1 MKKVHVRSDNR
12 PPADASP
19 ATTHRSTPSSP
30 TPSETCSTPRETA
43 RIHDKASTTPDE
55 ATSCCSGATSSSVE
69 STTLPGDT
77 RQTLG
82 EMAPA
87 PSTTTLESTE
97 SKTQSSPPILQTSL
111 TNHETSLTNHE
122 TSLTN
127 HETSLPTLQT
137 LPSNHETSEV
147 KLQTLSAGH
156 ETTLFDGRSSGG
168 RDHRRAAGQD
178 KGSHRIGFSTLSV
191 HAGES
196 RQKPVDSIT
205 DPIVCA
211 STFTFANTQGVLDYI
226 EQQQPR
232 GEYARYGTP
241 GEAVVERKLA
251 ALDGA
256 EDAVLFASGMA
267 ALVGLLT
274 AKLSAGDEVIFFDQ
288 CYHRSREFCTRH
300 LARFGVVTHTVKT
313 GDYTALERAITDR
326 TRLLISESPTN
337 PHLSIVDLELFVA
350 IGRRHQVET
359 LIDATLATPYN
370 VRPIE
375 FGVDYVLHSATK
387 YLGGHND
394 LLAGVVCGSREKLAD
409 VRGLRG
415 IMGAINSP
423 HNVYLLE
430 RGLKTFE
437 LRMQRHNQNGQ
448 RVAEFLESHPSVSR
462 VLYPGLPSHPDH
474 GLARRTMRGF
484 GGLITFELRD
494 ADWRQTADV
503 VDAAKL
509 ARIAPSLGGVESLIE
524 QPLVMSYF
532 KYSPED
538 RKRFG
543 ISDNMIRLACGI
555 ENTEDLIAD
564 LDQSLSGLRPAAN
577 AIR

>member
-1 MKKVHVRSDNR
+1 MRKVHVHSDNR

-30 TPSETCSTPRETA
+30 PPSEACSTPRESV

-55 ATSCCSGATSSSVE
+55 A
-69 STTLPGDT
+69 TTLPGDT

-87 PSTTTLESTE
+87 PSTTTFESTE
-97 SKTQSSPPILQTSL
+97 SKSQSSPPTLQQSL
-111 TNHETSLTNHE
+111 PNQE

-127 HETSLPTLQT
+127 HETSLPTFQT

-147 KLQTLSAGH
+147 KLQTLSAGQ
-156 ETTLFDGRSSGG
+156 ETTLFDGRSSSG
-168 RDHRRAAGQD
+168 RDHRRGAGQD

-274 AKLSAGDEVIFFDQ
+274 AKLNAGDEVIFFDQ

-313 GDYTALERAITDR
+313 GDYAALERAITDR

-448 RVAEFLESHPSVSR
+448 QVAESLESHPSVSR